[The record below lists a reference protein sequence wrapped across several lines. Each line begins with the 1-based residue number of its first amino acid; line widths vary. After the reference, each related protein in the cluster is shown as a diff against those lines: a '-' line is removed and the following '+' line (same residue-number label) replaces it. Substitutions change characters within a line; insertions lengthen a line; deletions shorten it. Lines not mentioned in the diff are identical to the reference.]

1 MDRVGSAD
9 GVLFEGFRFDQRGGC
24 LFRLDQGGVPTPVAL
39 GARALNLLGLL
50 VERKGELVSKDEIM
64 EAVWAGRVVEEANL
78 NVQISKLRHILD
90 QNRIEGSCIQT
101 ISGRGYRFVAPVT
114 SVEPTNLPIFSG
126 LFENGGGVISDAAE
140 RQIPAVPALRSEK
153 RNRQGFWRVVAAV
166 VVLLILAATVAFYWL
181 SPSAD
186 LVAQHQISLWD
197 AVIAGDVTRAMASI
211 KTGAD
216 VNGLDTREKV
226 AGPTGR
232 KPLNYAALRNDTT
245 MITTLVDAGA
255 MINWANRSG
264 FTPLH
269 HAAEVGSE
277 QAAILLIAK
286 GANPSLR
293 TMGHKTPVEIAMASD
308 HSELAD
314 ILQREMTR
322 SR

>member
-9 GVLFEGFRFDQRGGC
+9 SVLFEGFRLDRRGGC
-24 LFRLDQGGVPTPVAL
+24 LFRLDQEGVAAPVVL
-39 GARALNLLGLL
+39 GSRALNLLGLL

-101 ISGRGYRFVAPVT
+101 ITGRGYRFVAPVT
-114 SVEPTNLPIFSG
+114 SVEPTNLRISSG
-126 LFENGGGVISDAAE
+126 LLENGGGVISDAAE
-140 RQIPAVPALRSEK
+140 RQMPAVPALRSEK

-166 VVLLILAATVAFYWL
+166 VVLLTLAATVAFYWL
-181 SPSAD
+181 SPSVD

-197 AVIAGDVTRAMASI
+197 AVIVGDVTRAMTAI

-216 VNGLDTREKV
+216 INGLDTREKV
-226 AGPTGR
+226 AGPNGR
-232 KPLNYAALRNDTT
+232 RPLSYAALKNDTA

-269 HAAEVGSE
+269 HAAQAGSE